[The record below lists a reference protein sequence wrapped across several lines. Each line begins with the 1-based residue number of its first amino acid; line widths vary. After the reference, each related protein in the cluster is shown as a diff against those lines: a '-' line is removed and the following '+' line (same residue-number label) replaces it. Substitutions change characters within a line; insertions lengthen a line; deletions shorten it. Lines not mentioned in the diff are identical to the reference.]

1 MSFADDYHRI
11 TKRLFDYIVNQCTD
25 TSFRDVSKE
34 VGLSHSN
41 VRDIFYE
48 YFYEYIDFKIKMDSR
63 IVVMPIEKKDSS
75 AWVVVGFK
83 NKQALRVFNNL
94 SQLRYWVME
103 FQDIIDEM
111 FIPFD
116 EDLLLQLKANID
128 PKKIRIDRKKLI
140 YYVMETC
147 FEAYKI
153 AINQDKKK

>member
-1 MSFADDYHRI
+1 
-11 TKRLFDYIVNQCTD
+11 
-25 TSFRDVSKE
+25 
-34 VGLSHSN
+34 
-41 VRDIFYE
+41 
-48 YFYEYIDFKIKMDSR
+48 MDSR

-75 AWVVVGFK
+75 TWVVVGFK
-83 NKQALRVFNNL
+83 NKHALRVFNNL